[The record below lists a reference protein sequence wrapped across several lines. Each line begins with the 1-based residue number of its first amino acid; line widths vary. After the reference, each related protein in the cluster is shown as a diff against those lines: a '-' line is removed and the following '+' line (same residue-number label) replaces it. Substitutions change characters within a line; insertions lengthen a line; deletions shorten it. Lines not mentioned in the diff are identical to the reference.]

1 MCALSSGAYTITLL
15 VMIDRMKGGGRES
28 PPRARLGRIYHHD
41 ECTSTSES
49 GHCQSISTL
58 SPVWLTDTSS
68 DMVLYILLSFKKQEM
83 ERNIERMEEEYR
95 RNRGGIQ
102 KKEEQNGN
110 IERKR

>member
-1 MCALSSGAYTITLL
+1 MVNHRGEKGRGEIGGVYLPLSAGAYTTTLL
-15 VMIDRMKGGGRES
+15 LMIDRMKGGGRES

-68 DMVLYILLSFKKQEM
+68 DMVLYILIYFKKTGDG
-83 ERNIERMEEEYR
+83 EEYI
-95 RNRGGIQ
+95 RNGGGLQ
-102 KKEEQNGN
+102 KE
-110 IERKR
+110 